1 MWVLGLGRA
10 GASFAQRLSRRE
22 VKWLV
27 GGSASASLLNR
38 VLVLFVI
45 ITVFEQRLLGLEP
58 SMETMAR
65 VGTGAY
71 SL

>member
-1 MWVLGLGRA
+1 MLGLGRA
-10 GASFAQRLSRRE
+10 RATFAQRSSRRE

-27 GGSASASLLNR
+27 GGSAPASLLNR

-45 ITVFEQRLLGLEP
+45 ITVFEQRLLGLKP